1 MKLQLV
7 GAVRDERGRHEPGT
21 VVAFDD
27 GEAHRLIALGVAVA
41 YVAEQQEADYEPQ
54 EAAAQPKRKKRK

>member
-1 MKLQLV
+1 MKLHLL

-41 YVAEQQEADYEPQ
+41 YAAEQQEVEYKPQ
-54 EAAAQPKRKKRK
+54 EAAAQTKRKKRQ